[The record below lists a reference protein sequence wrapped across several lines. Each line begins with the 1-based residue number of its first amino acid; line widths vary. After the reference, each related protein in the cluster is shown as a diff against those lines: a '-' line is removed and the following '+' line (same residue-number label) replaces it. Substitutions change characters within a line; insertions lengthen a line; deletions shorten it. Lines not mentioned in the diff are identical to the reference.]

1 MRVVGAT
8 LLALSALAAASPAAD
23 TARPDLLPAVEK
35 QLKAAAEKAGPCV
48 ACVVVSRSDRY
59 PKAANEVGAP
69 GKLGAFDK
77 LAFLK
82 AHPNQTRL
90 AVSLDLSDPLNVADH
105 GYACGVVIDA
115 AGLVLTPYH
124 VVEGATKVYVHLPGR
139 VGSYADIRAADPR
152 SDLAVLK
159 LINPPLKLTAI
170 TFGEVRLQAQAG
182 KRANVG
188 QGTLAVLV
196 ANGYVPGFPIDKP
209 SAALG
214 SVTNLF
220 QPAPNNRQEQPST
233 SYYLYGPL
241 IAHDARVGAGV
252 DGAALLNLDGELI
265 GLTTSGPNVTGERGP
280 HFAFPADEY
289 FRNVVEVLRRGEEV
303 EYGYLGVKGP
313 NSGPNGM
320 TFATVMPRGPA
331 ARAGLTERDI
341 LTHVNGLPTHTYE
354 QLLLRIGMALAGSK
368 VRLTVLRGGE
378 ERDIDVV
385 LGKFA
390 HKQPYIA
397 SVRPEPVFGLAVDYG
412 SVLAQRLDSESRG
425 FNTNARGVSVRE
437 VAPDSPAAKA
447 LGERPERW
455 LITHVNGD
463 PVATPAEFYK
473 AAKGQKSIKL
483 TLKDPGE
490 PGARDREVTLP

>member
-1 MRVVGAT
+1 
-8 LLALSALAAASPAAD
+8 
-23 TARPDLLPAVEK
+23 
-35 QLKAAAEKAGPCV
+35 V
-48 ACVVVSRSDRY
+48 ACVVVSRSDHY
-59 PKAANEVGAP
+59 PKAADGAP
-69 GKLGAFDK
+69 GKLGGFD
-77 LAFLK
+77 LGAFLK
-82 AHPNQTRL
+82 AHPGQAQL
-90 AVSLDLSDPLNVADH
+90 AVSLDLSNPVNVADH

-139 VGSYADIRAADPR
+139 VGSYADIHAADSR

-159 LINPPLKLTAI
+159 LLTPPPKLAAI
-170 TFGEVRLQAQAG
+170 QFADVRLHDQRG
-182 KRANVG
+182 KRANVQ

-196 ANGYVPGFPIDKP
+196 ASGYVPGFPLNKP

-214 SVTNLF
+214 SVTNLY
-220 QPAPNNRQEQPST
+220 QPAHSNNKQEVISD
-233 SYYLYGPL
+233 SYYRYGPL

-252 DGAALLNLDGELI
+252 DGAALLNLDGEVI

-313 NSGPNGM
+313 NAGPGGM
-320 TFATVMPRGPA
+320 TFSTVMPRGPA
-331 ARAGLTERDI
+331 ARAGLTERDV
-341 LTHVNGLPTHTYE
+341 LTHVNGLPTNTYE
-354 QLLLRIGMALAGSK
+354 QLLVRIGMALAGSK

-378 ERDIDVV
+378 ERELEAV

-390 HKQPYIA
+390 HKQPYVA
-397 SVRPEPVFGLAVDYG
+397 SVRPEPVFGRTVEYA
-412 SVLAQRLDSESRG
+412 SPLAQRLDAEGRG
-425 FNTNARGVSVRE
+425 FNTAARGVSVRE
-437 VAPDSPAAKA
+437 VAADSPAAKA

-455 LITHVNGD
+455 LITAVNGN

-483 TLKDPGE
+483 TLQDPTE
-490 PGARDREVTLP
+490 PRGREREVTLP